1 MSNLLLTDLDIRN
14 LRLVGEGVKFT
25 ATPQAIKFSSNHD
38 FEITLKIV
46 PEEVGDI
53 KLTKIEWDL
62 FEKFKCELI
71 FHEMESLR
79 DFEKIF
85 KFKVLERSADLDV
98 NLTIN
103 RDMSLPLIF
112 NESTSGRLII
122 KPSLPVKSVFVICS
136 HSQIFGFQTKAIEN
150 L

>member
-1 MSNLLLTDLDIRN
+1 M
-14 LRLVGEGVKFT
+14 
-25 ATPQAIKFSSNHD
+25 
-38 FEITLKIV
+38 

-136 HSQIFGFQTKAIEN
+136 HSQIFGF
-150 L
+150 